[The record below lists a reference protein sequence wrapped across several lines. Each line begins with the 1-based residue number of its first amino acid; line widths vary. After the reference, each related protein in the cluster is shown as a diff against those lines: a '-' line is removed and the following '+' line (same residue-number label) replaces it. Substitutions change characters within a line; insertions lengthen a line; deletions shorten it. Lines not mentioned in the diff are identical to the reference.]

1 MDNYEMSKEY
11 MKWCTV
17 NEQSP
22 SMREETVFVCGYN
35 AAKRDASDKIERLR
49 TGINELLVEGEV
61 LKKVAEIVL
70 SEIER

>member
-11 MKWCTV
+11 MKWCAV

-35 AAKRDASDKIERLR
+35 AGKREASDKIQRLR
-49 TGINELLVEGEV
+49 TEINELINNTEV